1 MKIFNMF
8 KNQYSQSFQKQVV
21 IFCSVIILSGKK
33 NTEYSCTWIYFNI
46 FLSIIYLIWCRV
58 RETLLLYNVARSR
71 KLQGTQH
78 SPELA
83 LRSTDFCSPENL
95 IFPVLMCLCVHAK
108 LRILNKLHYIILLMY
123 HTTDYL
129 YNKRQHKFA
138 ENTYEL
144 PWHDCFL
151 RTKFFTVIIFVNSD
165 G

>member
-1 MKIFNMF
+1 MKTFNMS
-8 KNQYSQSFQKQVV
+8 KNQYSQTFQKQVV
-21 IFCSVIILSGKK
+21 NFSSVIILPEKK

-46 FLSIIYLIWCRV
+46 FLSIIYLIWCIV

-95 IFPVLMCLCVHAK
+95 IFPALMCLCVHAK